1 MFNNARASRGVG
13 ESCASAGEKPE
24 GVARSHAGHS
34 LAGHGK
40 EFGFY
45 PRAME
50 SDIISSVFCF
60 LILSLFIYFWLCWVF
75 TDAQAFL

>member
-1 MFNNARASRGVG
+1 MFHNPRASRGVG
-13 ESCASAGEKPE
+13 VSCARAGEKPE

-34 LAGHGK
+34 LAGHDK
-40 EFGFY
+40 KFGFY
-45 PRAME
+45 PRVME

-60 LILSLFIYFWLCWVF
+60 LILSLFIYFWLVF